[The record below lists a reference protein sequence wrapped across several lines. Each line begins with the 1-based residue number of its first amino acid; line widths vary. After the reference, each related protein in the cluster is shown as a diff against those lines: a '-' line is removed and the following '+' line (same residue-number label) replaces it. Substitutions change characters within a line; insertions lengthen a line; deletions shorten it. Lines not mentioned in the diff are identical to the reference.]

1 MLDVELAP
9 PGPGEVKVKIAG
21 AGVCHSDLHLQKGE
35 WPHPS
40 PLVMGH
46 EGSGVVVEVGEGV
59 THLAEGDHVV
69 LSWVSLIGPAART
82 GPLRLVADAVDAL
95 VRPVLG
101 PLRSMMPPLRA
112 GGVGI
117 DLSVIVAFVI
127 LQVVEG
133 VLC

>member
-1 MLDVELAP
+1 V
-9 PGPGEVKVKIAG
+9 G
-21 AGVCHSDLHLQKGE
+21 AGGLTGALCALLTAYTWVL
-35 WPHPS
+35 
-40 PLVMGH
+40 
-46 EGSGVVVEVGEGV
+46 
-59 THLAEGDHVV
+59 LAHVV